1 MGLSGKLE
9 SEIEIK
15 ANASDF
21 FQVFRKQLHE
31 LPKISSDKLH
41 RAQLDQGDWEN
52 VGSVKHWDY
61 TIEGKKTSLKE
72 KVEAIDDENK
82 TITYS
87 LFGEEIS
94 ENYKTLK
101 STVKVSDK
109 GSSGGGIVKWT
120 FEYEKHKEN
129 ITAASPQSYLD
140 FVIKVTQDVDA
151 HLSKA

>member
-15 ANASDF
+15 TNASVF
-21 FQVFRKQLHE
+21 YNIFRKQLHE
-31 LPKISSDKLH
+31 IPNISGDKVH
-41 RAQLDQGDWEN
+41 RAQVHQGDWET

-82 TITYS
+82 SITYS

-94 ENYKTLK
+94 SNYKTLK
-101 STVKVSDK
+101 STIKVSEK
-109 GSSGGGIVKWT
+109 GSSGGGIVKFT
-120 FEYEKHKEN
+120 IEYEKHKEN

-140 FVIKVTQDVDA
+140 FAVKVIQDIDA